1 MLEEG
6 ELEELKSRLE
16 DEFSDYYEIAGGQ
29 NYRYRHLLTTRKLVL
44 KMMQQPGIEDKDFDE
59 KVVEISALF
68 HDIGRKE
75 DINDGFLDPMETHE
89 GHDETG
95 EKIVAEYVQDF
106 VDSEQL
112 EKIERVVGNHHS
124 EAEFVEGKIVQ
135 DADDLS
141 NFGVNNLW
149 RSIHYSSD
157 YERTL
162 QEAIDYFWN
171 QQIDQYQEKID
182 QMYFDFT
189 KQKAEQRL
197 QRLKDTMSD
206 IEEEINAED
215 L

>member
-1 MLEEG
+1 MLEKG
-6 ELEELKSRLE
+6 ELEELKSRLK

-44 KMMQQPGIEDKDFDE
+44 KLMQQPGIEDKDFDE

-95 EKIVAEYVQDF
+95 KEIIAEYVQDF
-106 VDSEQL
+106 ADSEQL

-124 EAEFVEGKIVQ
+124 EAELVEGKIVQ

>member
-6 ELEELKSRLE
+6 ELEELKSRLKN
-16 DEFSDYYEIAGGQ
+16 EFSDYYEIAGGQ
-29 NYRYRHLLTTRKLVL
+29 NYRYRHLLTTRKLAL
-44 KMMQQPGIEDKDFDE
+44 KIIQQPEISGKDFDE

-75 DINDGFLDPMETHE
+75 DIQDGFLDPMETHE
-89 GHDETG
+89 GHDRTG
-95 EKIVAEYVQDF
+95 EKIVENFVEDF
-106 VDSEQL
+106 VNSQQL
-112 EKIERVVGNHHS
+112 KKIKKAIGNHHS
-124 EAEFVEGKIVQ
+124 DAKTVEGKILQ

-157 YERTL
+157 HERTL

-171 QQIDQYQEKID
+171 QQTDQYREKIEN
-182 QMYFDFT
+182 MYFRFT
-189 KQKAEQRL
+189 KEKAEERL
-197 QRLKDTMSD
+197 QRLKSTIKD
-206 IEEEINAED
+206 IEREINAED